1 MTRLGDYEL
10 LEPIGVGNYGTFYRA
25 KPPPRLELDAEHV
38 VVKVMDGNATDKDFR
53 RVANEL
59 RIFAS
64 LHSDHLVEVYD
75 AGHQHGRLFYA
86 MGHYPDGSLAAPT
99 REVDQATQVAAV
111 ADAARGAHELHEVG
125 VVHRDVK
132 PANIMLDDG
141 RGRLGDLGLAQIL
154 TPGMT
159 TTGIGPVGSL
169 EFMEPDIIW
178 GERASRATDVWS
190 LGLTLHKVVT
200 GEGAFGDIPESNV
213 LEAFRHVLHQ
223 RPTLSP
229 SLPDELRPIVE
240 RALEEKRGDR
250 YPTALALAEDL
261 EQVGGSR

>member
-1 MTRLGDYEL
+1 MTRIGDYRL

-25 KPPPRLELDAEHV
+25 EPPARLGLDVEQV
-38 VVKVMDGNATDKDFR
+38 VVKVMEGNATDKDFR

-75 AGHQHGRLFYA
+75 AGHQQGRLFYA
-86 MGHYPDGSLAAPT
+86 MGLYPDGSLAAPAT
-99 REVDQATQVAAV
+99 EIDRATQLAAIV
-111 ADAARGAHELHEVG
+111 DAARGAHELHEVG
-125 VVHRDVK
+125 VVHRDIK
-132 PANIMLDDG
+132 PANIMLDGG
-141 RGRLGDLGLAQIL
+141 RGRLSDLGLAQIL

-169 EFMEPDIIW
+169 EFMEPDVIW
-178 GERASRATDVWS
+178 GERAARATDIWS
-190 LGLTLHKVVT
+190 LGLTLHRVVT
-200 GEGAFGDIPESNV
+200 GDGAYGAIPENNV

-229 SLPDELRPIVE
+229 ALPDELAPIVE
-240 RALEEKRGDR
+240 RALAEKRSDR

-261 EQVGGSR
+261 EREGG